1 MPKSR
6 SYFLIIAGTFL
17 VILAFAL
24 NDTFI
29 LPRELWFVLGL
40 SSVAAGLIIL
50 LKQKFTTLTTP
61 ASPLKNIEKLRL
73 SGHHIRITL
82 DNCEVKH
89 RSFHQDAGEEL
100 LPSQRASIDALFQPN
115 ASTGSAEI
123 NQTYLVVEKIFNE
136 MPYKFVS
143 HPSPL
148 DPVTVKMRIEQKGGD
163 LYIDKAN
170 PLIYFFQLPF

>member
-6 SYFLIIAGTFL
+6 SYFLIIAGTLL
-17 VILAFAL
+17 VILAFVL
-24 NDTFI
+24 NATFI

-40 SSVAAGLIIL
+40 LSVAAGLIIL

-61 ASPLKNIEKLRL
+61 ASPPKNFENLRL

-89 RSFHQDAGEEL
+89 RSFQQDADEEL
-100 LPSQRASIDALFQPN
+100 LPSQTASVDALFQPKS
-115 ASTGSAEI
+115 STSSAEV
-123 NQTYLVVEKIFNE
+123 NQTYLVVEKTFNG

-163 LYIDKAN
+163 LYIDKAD
-170 PLIYFFQLPF
+170 PTVYYFQLPY

>member
-1 MPKSR
+1 M
-6 SYFLIIAGTFL
+6 
-17 VILAFAL
+17 ILALML
-24 NDTFI
+24 NTTFI
-29 LPRELWFVLGL
+29 LPRELWLVLGL
-40 SSVAAGLIIL
+40 LSIAAGVILL

-61 ASPLKNIEKLRL
+61 ASPHTDIEKLRL

-100 LPSQRASIDALFQPN
+100 LPSERASIDALFQTQ
-115 ASTGSAEI
+115 SSSGSAEI
-123 NQTYLVVEKIFNE
+123 NQTYLVVEKTFNG

-143 HPSPL
+143 HPTIL

-163 LYIDKAN
+163 LYIDKSN
-170 PLIYFFQLPF
+170 PSLYFFQLPF